1 MSHIFISHSHE
12 DGDFTEILR
21 SKLEQ
26 AGFGIWTDAALR
38 GGEDWRKGI
47 DQAIREAF
55 SLIAVMTPEA
65 KASEYVTYE
74 WAFAVGAKVKVIP
87 IMLKRTNLHPRLES
101 LQYLDFT
108 DRQLRPWGDLI
119 SVLKEA
125 ESSKPEVKAPD
136 AVKKVE
142 IKDKRKNNAY
152 ERMLEGLKD
161 EAWTWRSVNKL
172 AVMAGITEEEAV
184 EILKYD
190 PNIAF
195 GVGKSK
201 RRIVKLRNR

>member
-1 MSHIFISHSHE
+1 MAHIFISYNHE
-12 DGDFTEILR
+12 DGDFTEVLR

-26 AGFGIWTDAALR
+26 TGFIIWTDAALR

-55 SLIAVMTPEA
+55 SLIAVITPEA

-108 DRQLRPWGDLI
+108 DRQLRPWDELI

-125 ESSKPEVKAPD
+125 ESSKPEVKMLSD
-136 AVKKVE
+136 VKKVE
-142 IKDKRKNNAY
+142 IEDNRKNNAY
-152 ERMLEGLKD
+152 KRMLEGLED
-161 EAWTWRSVNKL
+161 EAWTWRSINRL
-172 AVMAGITEEEAV
+172 AVMG
-184 EILKYD
+184 
-190 PNIAF
+190 
-195 GVGKSK
+195 G
-201 RRIVKLRNR
+201 